1 MAKRDKKQRP
11 AKMTRKYQSRVERER
26 RQIRYIL
33 TGVGVVVAII
43 VLLLAAGLYKT
54 QVADPAATRRAKDE
68 LKEIPAVTVN
78 GTMVSVADWQSRV
91 RYERQLRI
99 NQIAQIDQQLSF
111 FDPASEFGQQLI
123 EQGQAQIQEIRNLL
137 DLGDGI
143 AADVLDQMVEEQLI
157 RQEAAQR
164 GIAVTPDELQEFIE
178 VNLFAYPYPPTP
190 EPVPTLPPPTL
201 APTATV
207 TPEPTLAPTPTSTPR
222 SLEDFESDYEQY
234 TEQVLEITQ
243 MSEQVWR
250 SMIEG
255 ELYREK
261 LLEVFGAE
269 VETEVQQVQ
278 GRYIVT
284 QDQETAEALLA
295 RLEAGETFE
304 ALEQEIEADES
315 EEPKARTGRFDWSP
329 LGVIQQRFG
338 EEFAAIVFNTSAG
351 QYANQVISGTT
362 GDQFYL
368 VYVEGNE
375 TRELADYLIDQQR
388 SDLFQSWL
396 DEQKLGDGI
405 VYGDWRLYIPRE
417 PSIQ

>member
-1 MAKRDKKQRP
+1 
-11 AKMTRKYQSRVERER
+11 
-26 RQIRYIL
+26 
-33 TGVGVVVAII
+33 
-43 VLLLAAGLYKT
+43 
-54 QVADPAATRRAKDE
+54 
-68 LKEIPAVTVN
+68 
-78 GTMVSVADWQSRV
+78 
-91 RYERQLRI
+91 
-99 NQIAQIDQQLSF
+99 
-111 FDPASEFGQQLI
+111 
-123 EQGQAQIQEIRNLL
+123 
-137 DLGDGI
+137 
-143 AADVLDQMVEEQLI
+143 
-157 RQEAAQR
+157 
-164 GIAVTPDELQEFIE
+164 

>member
-26 RQIRYIL
+26 RQIRYLLI
-33 TGVGVVVAII
+33 GVGVVVAVI
-43 VLLLAAGLYKT
+43 VLILAAGLYKT
-54 QVADPAATRRAKDE
+54 QVAEPAATRRAQDE

-78 GTMVSVADWQSRV
+78 GTMISIADWQARV

-99 NQIAQIDQQLSF
+99 NQIAQINQQLSY
-111 FDPASEFGQQLI
+111 FDPSTEFGQQLI
-123 EQGQAQIQEIRNLL
+123 QQGQAQIQEITNLL

-143 AADVLDQMVEEQLI
+143 AADVLDQLVEEQLI
-157 RQEAAQR
+157 RQEAARR
-164 GIAVTPDELQEFIE
+164 GITVTPEELQRFIE

-201 APTATV
+201 VPTATV
-207 TPEPTLAPTPTSTPR
+207 TPEPTLAPTPTPTPR
-222 SLEDFESDYEQY
+222 SLEDFENDYQEY
-234 TEQVLEITQ
+234 TEQVREITG
-243 MSEQVWR
+243 MSEQAWR

-255 ELYREK
+255 ELYRDK
-261 LLEVFGAE
+261 LLEAFGAE
-269 VETEVQQVQ
+269 VETNVQQVK

-284 QDQETAEALLA
+284 QDRETADALLA

-304 ALEQEIEADES
+304 ALEQEIDADQS
-315 EEPKARTGRFDWSP
+315 EEPQARTGSFDWSP
-329 LGVIQQRFG
+329 LGVVQQRFS
-338 EEFAAIVFNTSAG
+338 ETFATIVFNTSAG
-351 QYANQVISGTT
+351 QYAGEVIPDTT
-362 GDQFYL
+362 GEQFYL

-375 TRELADYLIDQQR
+375 IRELAAYLIEQQR
-388 SDLFQSWL
+388 NDLFQTWL

-405 VYGDWRLYIPRE
+405 VYGDWRPYIPRE

>member
-222 SLEDFESDYEQY
+222 SLEDFE
-234 TEQVLEITQ
+234 
-243 MSEQVWR
+243 
-250 SMIEG
+250 
-255 ELYREK
+255 
-261 LLEVFGAE
+261 
-269 VETEVQQVQ
+269 
-278 GRYIVT
+278 
-284 QDQETAEALLA
+284 
-295 RLEAGETFE
+295 
-304 ALEQEIEADES
+304 
-315 EEPKARTGRFDWSP
+315 
-329 LGVIQQRFG
+329 
-338 EEFAAIVFNTSAG
+338 
-351 QYANQVISGTT
+351 
-362 GDQFYL
+362 
-368 VYVEGNE
+368 
-375 TRELADYLIDQQR
+375 
-388 SDLFQSWL
+388 
-396 DEQKLGDGI
+396 
-405 VYGDWRLYIPRE
+405 
-417 PSIQ
+417 

>member
-1 MAKRDKKQRP
+1 
-11 AKMTRKYQSRVERER
+11 
-26 RQIRYIL
+26 
-33 TGVGVVVAII
+33 
-43 VLLLAAGLYKT
+43 
-54 QVADPAATRRAKDE
+54 VADPAATRRAEDE

-78 GTMVSVADWQSRV
+78 DTMVSIADWQSRV
-91 RYERQLRI
+91 RYERQLQI

-111 FDPASEFGQQLI
+111 FDPTSEFGQQLI
-123 EQGQAQIQEIRNLL
+123 EQGQAQIQQISNLL

-164 GIAVTPDELQEFIE
+164 GIAVTPEELQKFIE

-207 TPEPTLAPTPTSTPR
+207 TPEPTLAPTPAPTPR

-234 TEQVLEITQ
+234 TEQVREITQ
-243 MSEQVWR
+243 MSEQAWR
-250 SMIEG
+250 SMIEA
-255 ELYREK
+255 ELHREK
-261 LLEVFGAE
+261 LLEAFGAE
-269 VETEVQQVQ
+269 VETDVQQVQ

-295 RLEAGETFE
+295 RLEAGEGFE

-315 EEPKARTGRFDWSP
+315 AEPAARTDRFDWAP
-329 LGVIQQRFG
+329 LGVVQQRFG

-351 QYANQVISGTT
+351 QYANQVIPSTT

-368 VYVEGNE
+368 VFVEGNE

-405 VYGDWRLYIPRE
+405 VYGDWRPYIPRE
-417 PSIQ
+417 PSLQ